1 MRRFAFALLVCLS
14 FTLTWVMPAWAG
26 SYLDRAALML
36 EQAHSEGDFL
46 QPRSFDK
53 ELVLVVKALAETRAR
68 MARKMEV
75 PAAVAKIMP
84 IGICARSQ
92 RASESPSSPG
102 MAMSR
107 MARWK
112 DSRAARARIAAASSA
127 CVTSNPLAARYSAT
141 ASRRSGSSSTT
152 TILARSVVSP
162 PLSAESRFGMNM
174 MSSLIAVLRCGFS
187 HGG

>member
-53 ELVLVVKALAETRAR
+53 ELVLVVKAMAETRAR

-75 PAAVAKIMP
+75 PAAVAKAHP
-84 IGICARSQ
+84 HLLLVLENYE
-92 RASESPSSPG
+92 RAVAAAADGNFKKFVEHIY
-102 MAMSR
+102 
-107 MARWK
+107 
-112 DSRAARARIAAASSA
+112 AARDEDRNFRA
-127 CVTSNPLAARYSAT
+127 
-141 ASRRSGSSSTT
+141 
-152 TILARSVVSP
+152 ILKELGYALPNLTVKPSKK
-162 PLSAESRFGMNM
+162 
-174 MSSLIAVLRCGFS
+174 
-187 HGG
+187 